1 MYSST
6 NSTNTNENIPMM
18 VRDDIKMEL
27 ETASSFP
34 TFSSECIALDLVGV
48 DHFDRS
54 KNKTLLPYENKDYL
68 QTR

>member
-34 TFSSECIALDLVGV
+34 TFSPECIALDLVNV
-48 DHFDRS
+48 DQYDKNRS
-54 KNKTLLPYENKDYL
+54 EIYPYKIKQEP

>member
-1 MYSST
+1 
-6 NSTNTNENIPMM
+6 MM

-34 TFSSECIALDLVGV
+34 TFSPECIALDLVN
-48 DHFDRS
+48 DDQYDKNRS
-54 KNKTLLPYENKDYL
+54 EIYPYKIKQEP